1 MSGRIEQIAQQ
12 VVDAHE
18 SEPWTQSN
26 VERMGKEITTT
37 ALREFVAA
45 FRQRRDEKWAA
56 KLEEDDS
63 AFFLFGVRDQV
74 VHEALQEV
82 EKEWLP

>member
-1 MSGRIEQIAQQ
+1 MSGRIEEIARECADKDWPFNS
-12 VVDAHE
+12 VK
-18 SEPWTQSN
+18 N
-26 VERMGKEITTT
+26 GIEI

-74 VHEALQEV
+74 VHDALEEV
-82 EKEWLP
+82 EKEWLA